1 MPVLIRELFE
11 AHLTVSDLG
20 RSIAFYRNRLGFDL
34 AFRVDDRRVAFFWL
48 GGHGRSMLGLW
59 ETGGAPITIRLHLA
73 FGCTLVDVVAAPER
87 LRAAGIEPTGFYGEA
102 VNEPVVIGWM
112 PAAAVFQRS
121 RRASV
126 GVRRNVA
133 RCSSPSFWSRIV
145 FPMERCGSLTAKSIA
160 CEASARATG
169 CTG

>member
-59 ETGGAPITIRLHLA
+59 ETGSAPITIRLHLA
-73 FGCTLVDVVAAPER
+73 FGCTLADVVAAPER
-87 LRAAGIEPTGFYGEA
+87 LRTAGIEPTGFYGEA

-112 PAAAVFQRS
+112 PAAAVFFKDPD
-121 RRASV
+121 
-126 GVRRNVA
+126 GHLLEYVA
-133 RCSSPSFWSRIV
+133 MLPD
-145 FPMERCGSLTAKSIA
+145 A
-160 CEASARATG
+160 ARADFG
-169 CTG
+169 VASYSQWRGVAP

>member
-11 AHLTVSDLG
+11 AHLTVTDLG

-59 ETGGAPITIRLHLA
+59 ETGSAPITIRLHLA
-73 FGCTLVDVVAAPER
+73 FGCTLADVVAAPDR

-112 PAAAVFQRS
+112 PAAAVFFKDPDGHLLEYVAMLPDAARPHFGV
-121 RRASV
+121 ASYSQWR
-126 GVRRNVA
+126 GVA
-133 RCSSPSFWSRIV
+133 P
-145 FPMERCGSLTAKSIA
+145 
-160 CEASARATG
+160 
-169 CTG
+169 

>member
-59 ETGGAPITIRLHLA
+59 ETGSAPITIRLHLA
-73 FGCTLVDVVAAPER
+73 FGCTLADVVAAPER
-87 LRAAGIEPTGFYGEA
+87 LRTAGIEPTGFYGEA

-112 PAAAVFQRS
+112 PAAAVFFKDPDGHLLEYVAMLPDAARPDFGV
-121 RRASV
+121 ASYSQWR
-126 GVRRNVA
+126 GVA
-133 RCSSPSFWSRIV
+133 P
-145 FPMERCGSLTAKSIA
+145 
-160 CEASARATG
+160 
-169 CTG
+169 

>member
-59 ETGGAPITIRLHLA
+59 ETGSAPITIRLHLA
-73 FGCTLVDVVAAPER
+73 FGCTLADVVAAPER
-87 LRAAGIEPTGFYGEA
+87 LRTAGIEPTGFYGEA

-112 PAAAVFQRS
+112 PAAAVFFKDPDGHLLEYVAMLPDAARPDF
-121 RRASV
+121 
-126 GVRRNVA
+126 GVAWYSQWRGVA
-133 RCSSPSFWSRIV
+133 P
-145 FPMERCGSLTAKSIA
+145 
-160 CEASARATG
+160 
-169 CTG
+169 